1 MLSTCLNNGHCLYSL
16 PLQHRRSQ
24 SWRRCTPSARHTL
37 GSREGS
43 VQCSSSVLQQPET
56 RQQTVHLPQVLSALM
71 RRQDLSR
78 EECRAAVTSLVEGNI
93 NVAQAA
99 AFMVLLHAKGETPQE
114 MAGLA
119 EAMQTKAVPVHT
131 SCDVLDIVG
140 TGGDGIGSVNI
151 STGACVLAAA
161 AGAHVAKHGNR
172 AVSSSC
178 GAADVLE
185 ALGVAVELS
194 PTSVSSCIEQTR
206 LGFMYAPYY
215 HPVMKSVKA
224 VRSAL
229 QVRTT
234 LNMLGPLLNP
244 AGAVYGL
251 IGVYSP
257 DISMLMAEALQQLGT
272 RKALVVHSQGMD
284 ELTPMGSADIVEV
297 TQESIKR
304 YCLEPKDLGISRCEV
319 KDLKGGDKA
328 LNAQIL
334 RDAFGGQRGAVADCL
349 CLNAGVALAA
359 CQVAPTAQDGIKM
372 AQEVQRSGKAG
383 DTLQSWIDVSQQL
396 HFADCQTAGRL
407 KKSRC

>member
-1 MLSTCLNNGHCLYSL
+1 MQAGCNCKLGVRQPSTKLHAK
-16 PLQHRRSQ
+16 LQTRIRSTQ
-24 SWRRCTPSARHTL
+24 KRL
-37 GSREGS
+37 D
-43 VQCSSSVLQQPET
+43 CSSYTLDQPET
-56 RQQTVHLPQVLSALM
+56 KHAKQEPIHLPQVLSALM
-71 RRQDLSR
+71 QRRDLTK
-78 EECRAAVTSLVEGNI
+78 EQCRAAVSSIVDGEI

-99 AFMVLLHAKGETPQE
+99 AFMVLLHSKGETPQE

-119 EAMQTKAVPVHT
+119 EAMQLKSVPVHT

-161 AGAHVAKHGNR
+161 AGAHVAKHGSR
-172 AVSSSC
+172 AISSSC

-194 PTSVSSCIEQTR
+194 PASVSRCIEETR

-215 HPVMKSVKA
+215 HPVMKSVKS

-257 DISMLMAEALQQLGT
+257 DISMLMAQALQQLGT
-272 RKALVVHSQGMD
+272 KKALVVHSQGLD
-284 ELTPMGSADIVEV
+284 ELTPMGTADVVEA
-297 TQESIKR
+297 TQDNIRR
-304 YCLEPKDLGISRCEV
+304 YVLEPKDLGINRCQV
-319 KDLKGGDKA
+319 SDLKGGDAA

-334 RDAFGGQRGAVADCL
+334 RDVFGGQQGAVADAL

-359 CQVAPTAQDGIKM
+359 AQVAPTARDGIRM
-372 AQEVQRSGKAG
+372 AQEVQRSGQAG
-383 DTLQSWIDVSQQL
+383 KTLQNWIDVSQQL
-396 HFADCQTAGRL
+396 HFADTQDAAHPV
-407 KKSRC
+407 

>member
-1 MLSTCLNNGHCLYSL
+1 MSRTLVHQGCYCKLGRPHAVLVHSL
-16 PLQHRRSQ
+16 RPQQRAQCNHKHGRVR
-24 SWRRCTPSARHTL
+24 
-37 GSREGS
+37 
-43 VQCSSSVLQQPET
+43 CSSSILEQPKTKQHKEEPI
-56 RQQTVHLPQVLSALM
+56 QLPQVLSALM
-71 RRQDLSR
+71 QRQDLTR
-78 EECRAAVTSLVEGNI
+78 DQCRAAVSSIVEGEI

-99 AFMVLLHAKGETPQE
+99 AFMVLLHSKGETPQE

-119 EAMQTKAVPVHT
+119 EAMQMKAVSVHT
-131 SCDVLDIVG
+131 SCEVLDIVG

-194 PTSVSSCIEQTR
+194 PNSVSACIEQTR

-215 HPVMKSVKA
+215 HPVMKSVKS

-257 DISMLMAEALQQLGT
+257 DISMLMAQALQQLGT
-272 RKALVVHSQGMD
+272 KKALVVHSQGMD
-284 ELTPMGSADIVEV
+284 ELTPMGCADVVEV
-297 TQESIKR
+297 TQDNIRR
-304 YCLEPKDLGISRCEV
+304 YSLEPKDLGINRCEV
-319 KDLKGGDKA
+319 SDLKGGDAA

-334 RDAFGGQRGAVADCL
+334 RDVFGGQKGAVADAL

-359 CQVAPTAQDGIKM
+359 CQVAATAQDGIRM
-372 AQEVQRSGKAG
+372 AQEVQRSGQAA
-383 DTLQSWIDVSQQL
+383 DTLQRWIDVSQRL
-396 HFADCQTAGRL
+396 SSADVQAGL
-407 KKSRC
+407 SR

>member
-1 MLSTCLNNGHCLYSL
+1 MMMQAGCNCKLGIRRPSISFRAKSHPRVRSTQNRVDCLSYRLD
-16 PLQHRRSQ
+16 
-24 SWRRCTPSARHTL
+24 
-37 GSREGS
+37 
-43 VQCSSSVLQQPET
+43 QPET
-56 RQQTVHLPQVLSALM
+56 KHVKQDLIQLPQVLSALM
-71 RRQDLSR
+71 QRQDLTR
-78 EECRAAVTSLVEGNI
+78 EQCRAAVSSIVDGEI

-99 AFMVLLHAKGETPQE
+99 AFMVLLHSKGETPQE

-119 EAMQTKAVPVHT
+119 EAMQLKAVPVHT

-194 PTSVSSCIEQTR
+194 PASVSRCIEDTR
-206 LGFMYAPYY
+206 LGFMYAPFY
-215 HPVMKSVKA
+215 HPVMKSVKS

-257 DISMLMAEALQQLGT
+257 DISMLMAQALQQLGT

-284 ELTPMGSADIVEV
+284 ELTPMGSADVVEA
-297 TQESIKR
+297 TQDSIRR
-304 YCLEPKDLGISRCEV
+304 YVLEPKDLGIKRCQV
-319 KDLKGGDKA
+319 SDLKGGDAA

-334 RDAFGGQRGAVADCL
+334 RDVFGGQQGAVADAL

-359 CQVAPTAQDGIKM
+359 AQVAPTAQDGIRM
-372 AQEVQRSGKAG
+372 AQEVQRSGQAG
-383 DTLQSWIDVSQQL
+383 KTLQKWIDVSQQL
-396 HFADCQTAGRL
+396 HFADTQDAAH
-407 KKSRC
+407 SA

>member
-1 MLSTCLNNGHCLYSL
+1 MMMQAGCNCKLGISQPSTRL
-16 PLQHRRSQ
+16 PSQLRLRIRSAQ
-24 SWRRCTPSARHTL
+24 KRI
-37 GSREGS
+37 E
-43 VQCSSSVLQQPET
+43 CSSYTLDQPET
-56 RQQTVHLPQVLSALM
+56 KHAKPEAIHLPQVLSALM
-71 RRQDLSR
+71 QRRDLTK
-78 EECRAAVTSLVEGNI
+78 EQCRAAVSSIVDGEI

-99 AFMVLLHAKGETPQE
+99 AFMVLLHSKGETPQE

-119 EAMQTKAVPVHT
+119 EAMQLKAVPVHT

-161 AGAHVAKHGNR
+161 AGAHVAKHGSR

-194 PTSVSSCIEQTR
+194 PTSVSRCIEETR

-215 HPVMKSVKA
+215 HPVMKSVKS

-257 DISMLMAEALQQLGT
+257 DISMLMAQALQQLGT

-284 ELTPMGSADIVEV
+284 ELTPMGTADVVEA
-297 TQESIKR
+297 TQDNIRR
-304 YCLEPKDLGISRCEV
+304 YVLEPKDLGIRRCQV
-319 KDLKGGDKA
+319 SDLKGGDAA

-334 RDAFGGQRGAVADCL
+334 RDVFGGQQGAVADAL

-359 CQVAPTAQDGIKM
+359 
-372 AQEVQRSGKAG
+372 AQEVQRSGQAG
-383 DTLQSWIDVSQQL
+383 NTLQSWIDVSQQL
-396 HFADCQTAGRL
+396 HFADTQDAAH
-407 KKSRC
+407 SA